1 MFPPKSRSSAFWS
14 DYQDAYEKAINA
26 TATKNNPWYV
36 LPADNKWYTRYLI
49 SEAIKQVLEQTDP
62 HYPVVTAAKE
72 EELERCRQ
80 QLVSNGNNL

>member
-1 MFPPKSRSSAFWS
+1 M
-14 DYQDAYEKAINA
+14 
-26 TATKNNPWYV
+26 
-36 LPADNKWYTRYLI
+36 PADNKWYTRYLI